1 MNKLLTTAGLAAS
14 TMLKIV
20 KKYRPQSTIAFMV
33 SLALLLGLN
42 LSLLETIGA
51 AVLYIGAPFFLIS
64 LVINKINNNAVN
76 EFKAGLDGAP
86 VTFAEFKDSLSA
98 KPKAQNSSE
107 TNSGPVES
115 QSTQD
120 DSGAH
125 GGSTDAAKD

>member
-51 AVLYIGAPFFLIS
+51 AVLYIGAPFFLFS
-64 LVINKINNNAVN
+64 LIINKINNKAVS
-76 EFKAGLDGAP
+76 EFKGGLDGAP
-86 VTFAEFKDSLSA
+86 VTFAEFKDSLLA
-98 KPKAQNSSE
+98 KPKTKNSPE
-107 TNSGPVES
+107 TDSGPVES
-115 QSTQD
+115 QSAQD
-120 DSGAH
+120 DSGTH
-125 GGSTDAAKD
+125 GSTSDATKD